1 MHNNNFYKMLK
12 LNKMVM
18 GKGFTTAFVALAALV
33 LASCG
38 SSKKEGDATLNDKK
52 VQLEKLKAEK
62 NKSDAAIRQ
71 LEEEL
76 QKLDTTAAKAV
87 NLKLVSVA
95 PVTTQNFEH
104 YIDLQGKVDADNIS
118 YISPRGQAGQVR
130 AIYIKEGQFVKK
142 GQLVLKLDD
151 AVLQQSIVAGR
162 KGLEGIKTQLAYAKN
177 IYQRQKN
184 LWDQGIGTEVQLI
197 TAKTNVESLE
207 NQLAATQEGIKTT
220 LEQLN
225 TANVYS
231 DVSGIIEQ
239 INIRIGETFMGATAA
254 GPQIKVVNKSSLKVV
269 TNVPENYLTRITKG
283 MGVVIDIPDAGKK
296 INSSISL
303 ISPSIEALQR
313 GFIAEARIP
322 SDPALKPN
330 QIAIMR
336 IRDYSSAN
344 AVVIPVNVVQSDE
357 KSKYVYVMIKSGN
370 GKMVAAKRPIVVGE
384 TYGELVEVKAGLNA
398 GEQLIS
404 AGYQNLYEGQ
414 LITTS

>member
-1 MHNNNFYKMLK
+1 MLK
-12 LNKMVM
+12 QNKMVM
-18 GKGFTTAFVALAALV
+18 GNGFTTAFVALAALV

-38 SSKKEGDATLNDKK
+38 SSKKEGDGTLNDKK

-76 QKLDTTAAKAV
+76 QKLDTGASKSV
-87 NLKLVSVA
+87 NLKLVTVA

-104 YIDLQGKVDADNIS
+104 YIDLQGKIDAENIS
-118 YISPRGQAGQVR
+118 YISPRGMPGQVK
-130 AIYIKEGQFVKK
+130 AIYIREGQTVKK
-142 GQLVLKLDD
+142 GQLVLRLDD
-151 AVLQQSIVAGR
+151 AIVQQQIIASR
-162 KGLEGIKTQLAYAKN
+162 KGMEGIRTQLAYAKN

-184 LWDQGIGTEVQLI
+184 LWDQGIGTEVQLL
-197 TAKTNVESLE
+197 TAKTNVEGLE
-207 NQLAATQEGIKTT
+207 NQLSAAEENVKVAN
-220 LEQLN
+220 EQLK

-231 DVSGIIEQ
+231 DVSGIVEQ
-239 INIRIGETFMGATAA
+239 INIRIGETFVGATEA

-269 TNVPENYLTRITKG
+269 TNVPENYLSRITTG

-303 ISPSIEALQR
+303 ISPSIEVLQR

-322 SDPALKPN
+322 SDATLKPN

-336 IRDYSSAN
+336 IRDYSAAN
-344 AVVIPVNVVQSDE
+344 AVVIPVNMVQSDE
-357 KSKYVYVMIKSGN
+357 KGKYVFVLVKSSN
-370 GKMVAAKRPIVVGE
+370 GKTVAAKRPVVVGE
-384 TYGELVEVKAGLNA
+384 TYGESVEVKAGLNA
-398 GEQLIS
+398 GEQLIT